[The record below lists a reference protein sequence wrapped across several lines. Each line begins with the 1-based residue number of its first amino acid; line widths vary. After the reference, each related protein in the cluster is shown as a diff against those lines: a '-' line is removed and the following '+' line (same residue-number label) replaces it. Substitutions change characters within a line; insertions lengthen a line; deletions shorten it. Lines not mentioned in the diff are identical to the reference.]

1 MDVPI
6 MKFVKVENLNHKIHL
21 TYKWQNAFR
30 IVGNFKDVSNSKT
43 FELSFNNQGLF
54 TSRLLSSQ
62 NLN

>member
-6 MKFVKVENLNHKIHL
+6 MKFVTVENLNHKIHL

-43 FELSFNNQGLF
+43 FELSFN
-54 TSRLLSSQ
+54 S
-62 NLN
+62 